1 VGENYNTQSAA
12 KTPSHRSQPMPT
24 ASSEVSSRKISRP
37 PARRTSSRAPRW
49 HDASDDASEDNVLDL
64 RAARRERL
72 AREHHAGSTPG
83 AGTTSEIF
91 AAPTAA
97 LSTPAAVAR
106 REKVACPPCHW
117 GLTLVTIVLALAS
130 IPMIYSASQ
139 AIALDNHGNTDFF
152 LIRQIG
158 FVVIGLATMV
168 GVSRLPVK
176 VMRNLAWVFYFV
188 AVLGLLATK
197 FSPLGV
203 TMGSVERWLR
213 VGPIPIQVSEFAKL
227 ALIGVLAD
235 FWSRAAV
242 PSRKA
247 NWPWLVAFVIAG
259 VPLALVFLQPHLSA
273 ALVLFAIPLILGFYA
288 GTPLRQIG
296 TLAGVLGVLAA
307 IVFGLCAK
315 GIMPGIKP
323 YQQERIAH
331 FMAKETDEEGAHYQT
346 EQGLRAIE
354 RGGWTGAGPGGSLF
368 KQGHLPAP
376 HTDFI
381 LAVIGEETG
390 LAGMLVLLA
399 FYGAMIFFCFQIGHG
414 AANPFEMLL
423 CAGVGSLLALQVICN
438 LGVVLDVLPVT
449 GMPLPMM
456 SYGGSG
462 LLCVLVGVGLVLG
475 VSRQSGQSAAEKSS
489 A

>member
-1 VGENYNTQSAA
+1 LKTHYSPHRSRNRNHRPPFKKPVGENYNTQSAA

-24 ASSEVSSRKISRP
+24 ASSEVSSRKILRP

-83 AGTTSEIF
+83 AGTTSENF

-97 LSTPAAVAR
+97 PSTPAAVAR

-331 FMAKETDEEGAHYQT
+331 FMAKETDEEG
-346 EQGLRAIE
+346 
-354 RGGWTGAGPGGSLF
+354 GSLF

-414 AANPFEMLL
+414 ASSPFEMLL